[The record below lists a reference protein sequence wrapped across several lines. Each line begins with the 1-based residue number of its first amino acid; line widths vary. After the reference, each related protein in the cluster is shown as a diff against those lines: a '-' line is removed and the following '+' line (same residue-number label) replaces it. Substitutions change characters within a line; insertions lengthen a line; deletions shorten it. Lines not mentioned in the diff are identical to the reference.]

1 MRRAR
6 RMRLL
11 PALQMLRTLAGRLPW
26 VHGSTQIL
34 SVGIWVARQC
44 HRKVNAARFFFS
56 GAPRA
61 VHAKHGGRGWG
72 PAVRVASPAPAP
84 RRSKKVAR
92 RCRFPKTRFVVSMP
106 GRCAQAGKLVTLGQD
121 WQASIARPCYEFVGE
136 LTHEPVAAARGTRLR
151 VKGPPASEPGSLS
164 VRLYPS
170 GWQLPG
176 GRAVADAA
184 KS

>member
-1 MRRAR
+1 MPAAGADGC
-6 RMRLL
+6 RL
-11 PALQMLRTLAGRLPW
+11 LRTLAGRLPW

-61 VHAKHGGRGWG
+61 VHAKHGGEGLGACSTSCVPG
-72 PAVRVASPAPAP
+72 PCASTVE
-84 RRSKKVAR
+84 KKFAR

-106 GRCAQAGKLVTLGQD
+106 GRCAQTGKLVTLGQD

-151 VKGPPASEPGSLS
+151 VKGTPASEPGSLS